1 MRRNIFI
8 KYIYL
13 VILMSLAI
21 IPDGFSGEPQP
32 KIEERR
38 GMVGIQFSQK
48 EGQFFIFKVFKNSPA
63 EKAGLKE
70 GDIILRVGDKDLAGM
85 TMPDAVNLFNGEP
98 DSNVDVLVKRA
109 GPEALPIRVNRI
121 SPDDLRETSPDYKTL
136 SEQQAEVLEFVNE
149 ELSIPP
155 ETRRVNAWIEH
166 FNKVYGFQTVL
177 LDKKFGEKM
186 GAVLNEGLLVLDVKL
201 NTPAFKTELE
211 KWDIIHKI
219 EGQSPYKFF
228 ETHEPP
234 AESAGYVPMNITL
247 LALTGEIR
255 KKL

>member
-1 MRRNIFI
+1 MRSIFI
-8 KYIYL
+8 KSICL
-13 VILMSLAI
+13 VILVCVAI
-21 IPDGFSGEPQP
+21 IPRGFSQNPQP
-32 KIEERR
+32 KIEERK
-38 GMVGIQFSQK
+38 GMVGIQFSQR

-70 GDIILRVGDKDLAGM
+70 GDILLRIGDKDLTGLM
-85 TMPDAVNLFNGEP
+85 TADVMNLFNGEP
-98 DSNVDVLVKRA
+98 DTEVDVLVKR
-109 GPEALPIRVNRI
+109 GSPEALPIRVSRI
-121 SPDDLRETSPDYKTL
+121 SPDDLQEASPEYKAL
-136 SEQQAEVLEFVNE
+136 SEKQAEVLEFVNE

-166 FNKVYGFQTVL
+166 FNKVYGFQSVL

-186 GAVLNEGLLVLDVKL
+186 GAVLDVKL
-201 NTPAFKTELE
+201 NTPAFKAELE
-211 KWDIIHKI
+211 KWDIIYKI
-219 EGQSPYKFF
+219 EGMPPQKFF
-228 ETHEPP
+228 ETSEPP